1 MQFVIVY
8 LRKMQFSRSCR
19 EFDGWT
25 VRLGGRKQTILKIAR
40 VILSSLE
47 VEMSQTPKREDAWAL
62 LTEFTDNPSLIKH
75 ALGVEAAMR
84 ASAQSAGE
92 DEEMWGVIGLVHD
105 FDYQQNPTEETH
117 LHVGTQ
123 ILRDRGWPED
133 WILAIASHAD
143 YMGVSRD
150 TAVAKTLF
158 AVDELSGFL
167 TACALVRPDKS
178 IAEVKVKSV
187 KKKLKDKAFARGVNR
202 DDVRNGAEALGVDLG
217 EHIAFVRD
225 AMATIADQLELPPA
239 E

>member
-1 MQFVIVY
+1 M
-8 LRKMQFSRSCR
+8 
-19 EFDGWT
+19 
-25 VRLGGRKQTILKIAR
+25 
-40 VILSSLE
+40 
-47 VEMSQTPKREDAWAL
+47 MSDLPTRDEAWAL

-84 ASAQSAGE
+84 AYARSFGE
-92 DEEMWGVIGLVHD
+92 DEEAWGLIGLIHD

-117 LHVGTQ
+117 LHVGTK

-133 WILAIASHAD
+133 WVRTVASHAH
-143 YMGVSRD
+143 YMGVPRD
-150 TAVAKTLF
+150 TQGAKTLF

-167 TACALVRPDKS
+167 TACALVRPDKA

-202 DDVRNGAEALGVDLG
+202 DDVRNGAEELGVDLG
-217 EHIAFVRD
+217 EHIEFVRD
-225 AMATIADQLELPPA
+225 AMATISDQLGLPPA